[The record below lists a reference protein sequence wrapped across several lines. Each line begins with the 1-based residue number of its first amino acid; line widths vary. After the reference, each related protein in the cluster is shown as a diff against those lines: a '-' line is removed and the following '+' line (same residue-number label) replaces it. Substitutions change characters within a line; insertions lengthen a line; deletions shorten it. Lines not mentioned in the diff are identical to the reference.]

1 MESSMSH
8 FIIPGNCD
16 GYICW
21 GQGCL
26 KPELI
31 WCHSV
36 YIGYTAPKQR
46 LIFIDQQITVLER
59 TFYPRLANTL

>member
-1 MESSMSH
+1 MKNSVSH

-16 GYICW
+16 RYICW
-21 GQGCL
+21 GQSCL

-36 YIGYTAPKQR
+36 YIGYTASKQR
-46 LIFIDQQITVLER
+46 LKCIDQQITVFGR